1 MEFSINF
8 DFQKFNA
15 TSWNILKSWMET
27 IQINKNQIFKHRAY
41 RLKDKKILFRN
52 RECIFYNSRTTEG
65 ITMNYQSIL
74 TKIP

>member
-1 MEFSINF
+1 
-8 DFQKFNA
+8 
-15 TSWNILKSWMET
+15 MET

-65 ITMNYQSIL
+65 ITMNYQSI
-74 TKIP
+74 